1 MRRLLLLAGGLAAI
15 ASLTTAGLASSA
27 GVASAASPANV
38 PHKFTPGSV
47 WTQTNLSNHGCE
59 VETIGADDTF
69 TANANGDAGTYTQSV
84 KTGLTTETWTAGKD
98 KGQTLRAHWSANNK
112 EFKGKGQGGV
122 GGGKWKTTI
131 VPGATPKC

>member
-1 MRRLLLLAGGLAAI
+1 MAGGLAAI

-59 VETIGADDTF
+59 VETIGANHTF
-69 TANANGDAGTYTQSV
+69 TADKSKDAGTYTQSV
-84 KTGLTTETWTAGKD
+84 KGGLTLTW
-98 KGQTLRAHWSANNK
+98 
-112 EFKGKGQGGV
+112 
-122 GGGKWKTTI
+122 
-131 VPGATPKC
+131 